1 MAILPLRRCGST
13 SSCAIAASF
22 PNVYTAAFLKGDES
36 VVRTIDYA
44 EGRLMNAKCPSYD
57 RQRSGYC
64 STKDGADFRLVIY
77 NANTC

>member
-13 SSCAIAASF
+13 SSCAIAASIG
-22 PNVYTAAFLKGDES
+22 NVYTAAFLKGDGS
-36 VVRTIDYA
+36 VIKTIDYA

-57 RQRSGYC
+57 RPRSGYC
-64 STKDGADFRLVIY
+64 GTMDGADFRLVTY